1 MDVSPLTG
9 CLLGSALDVFAPF
22 LVQRLRISDL
32 DSLTPCHTSGDAIVD
47 IWGLEA
53 FRKRESAYR
62 LPIAFPRGGA
72 LAASIWPIAD
82 YQACDRPLNQLDR
95 T

>member
-1 MDVSPLTG
+1 MDEPTMG
-9 CLLGSALDVFAPF
+9 
-22 LVQRLRISDL
+22 RE
-32 DSLTPCHTSGDAIVD
+32 TPCPLSGGLN
-47 IWGLEA
+47 WGLEA
-53 FRKRESAYR
+53 FGKREAAYR
-62 LPIAFPRGGA
+62 LPIAFPGGGA